1 MKRASQMARIIRTA
15 AAALVLVLLIG
26 ALGVP
31 VFAAENDKW
40 KSNLLTTDPLG
51 VFGFEKEL
59 IGSVTF
65 LDDLSGAPKYSWNM
79 GKGSSS
85 RVKGW
90 VVWQDGLASIYIAAN
105 GGVNGEL
112 CTESMFEDCTNLE
125 EVCFGGAFHTET
137 AKYMNN
143 MFYNCHSLKNVDTEN
158 LDTSKVTTMHQMF
171 RDCHA
176 LEELD
181 TSSFDT
187 SKVTSMYCMF
197 SKCYS
202 LEELNLQNFN
212 TSKVTNMGYMFS
224 ACRSLEKVNVS
235 KFDTAK
241 VSNMEGM
248 FRWCD
253 ILEEPDLSGWN
264 VSRVKNHFGFMNEGM
279 TIAGNPWE
287 EFFD

>member
-1 MKRASQMARIIRTA
+1 MKRVSQMTRIIRTA
-15 AAALVLVLLIG
+15 TAALVLFLLIG
-26 ALGVP
+26 TLDVP
-31 VFAAENDKW
+31 VFADENDRW

-65 LDDLSGAPKYSWNM
+65 LDDVSEAPKRSWNL

-90 VVWQDGLASIYIAAN
+90 VVWQDSRAHVYIAAK

-125 EVCFGGAFHTET
+125 EISFGGAFHTET

-143 MFYNCHSLKNVDTEN
+143 MFYNCHSLEYVDTEN
-158 LDTSKVTTMHQMF
+158 LDTSKATTMHQMF
-171 RDCHA
+171 RDCHS
-176 LEELD
+176 LETLD
-181 TSSFDT
+181 VSNFNT
-187 SKVTSMYCMF
+187 SKVTTMYCMF

-202 LEELNLQNFN
+202 LEELDLQNFD

-224 ACRSLEKVNVS
+224 ACRNLETVNVS
-235 KFDTAK
+235 KFNTAK
-241 VSNMEGM
+241 VTNMEGM

-264 VSRVKNHFGFMNEGM
+264 VSRVKNHYGFMNEGM
-279 TIAGNPWE
+279 IINGEYWE
-287 EFFD
+287 YFFD